1 MGGLVVKQMLYK
13 AKVEN
18 IDNLVN
24 NTIGVV
30 RVNQ

>member
-1 MGGLVVKQMLYK
+1 LVVKQMLYK
-13 AKVEN
+13 AKAEN

-30 RVNQ
+30 CVNQ